1 MDIKSQHETRR
12 RNLNLDLESI
22 TKKESR
28 KDSVRISET
37 VSLMNSS
44 KNVKASKNYKIGGD
58 NWV

>member
-1 MDIKSQHETRR
+1 M
-12 RNLNLDLESI
+12 DLESI